1 MENIDNELLGKIK
14 NILIK
19 KAEGYNYKEETEEY
33 VAKVEQEN
41 EQLNF
46 LNENNPTCLSPPK
59 KSKQSMTLSKK
70 KVSSHHIP
78 PDLSAVKMLLDYF
91 VSSKTDINLESLSDS
106 ELKAMRDDLIKKLSE
121 L

>member
-1 MENIDNELLGKIK
+1 MENIDQELLSKIK
-14 NILIK
+14 KILLK
-19 KAEGYNYKEETEEY
+19 KAEGYDYNEEIDEY

-46 LNENNPTCLSPPK
+46 LSETNPTCLSPPK
-59 KSKQSMTLSKK
+59 KSKQEMTLSKK
-70 KVSSHHIP
+70 KISSHHIP

-91 VSSKTDINLESLSDS
+91 VSEKSSQGLETLTDS
-106 ELKAMRDDLIKKLSE
+106 ELKEMRDDLIKKLNE